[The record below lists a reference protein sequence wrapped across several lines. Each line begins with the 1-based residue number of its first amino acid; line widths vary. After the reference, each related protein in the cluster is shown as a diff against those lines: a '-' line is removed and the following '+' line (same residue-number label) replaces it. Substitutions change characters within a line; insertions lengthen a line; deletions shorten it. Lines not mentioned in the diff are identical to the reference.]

1 MALDILNNSLLNLPQ
16 WLLVVVIAWTLVWK
30 GFALWRAAKLSHKI
44 WFVIILVINTLGILE
59 ILYLFLFSKLDLKKY
74 EEKGAGKSLLSKAG
88 KVTKAQV
95 REIAEKKLRDLNTD
109 NIEQAIERAGTKDGN
124 KGRDAALSAIEMAN
138 LAGKI

>member
-74 EEKGAGKSLLSKAG
+74 EEKGAGKS
-88 KVTKAQV
+88 
-95 REIAEKKLRDLNTD
+95 
-109 NIEQAIERAGTKDGN
+109 
-124 KGRDAALSAIEMAN
+124 GRKRNSRH
-138 LAGKI
+138 